1 MRWKDAD
8 SGELVRG
15 TVSTLREAGW
25 QPVSLDLTIVAAHP
39 AIAPRRTEMA
49 SRLAELC
56 GIDATAV
63 GVKGTTSDGLG
74 FAGAEGIAAFAVA
87 VIARA

>member
-1 MRWKDAD
+1 
-8 SGELVRG
+8 
-15 TVSTLREAGW
+15 
-25 QPVSLDLTIVAAHP
+25 
-39 AIAPRRTEMA
+39 MA
-49 SRLAELC
+49 SRIAELC